1 MKLYIISGL
10 SGSGKSVALHTLED
24 IGFYCIDNLPLSM
37 LAPLALDLQKHKHPA
52 YKNTAVGI
60 DARNL
65 TEELQQINSVLSTIK
80 SYGIDYKICF
90 LIANKETLFKRFSE
104 TRRRHPL
111 TQEGHTITDAI
122 AIEMERLS
130 PIADTSDLC
139 IDTSNTSIHQLR
151 SQIRD
156 QFIGQPANEIT
167 VQLKSFGFKH
177 GLPED
182 ADFVF
187 DVRCLPNP
195 YWDDTLRAHTG
206 RDEAVRKFLEPHS
219 QVQQMID
226 QIYTFFTSWIPQ
238 FSANNR
244 SYLTL
249 AIGCTGGQHRSVYV
263 VEELSKRL
271 TASHKEIT
279 IMTRHR
285 ELT

>member
-1 MKLYIISGL
+1 MKFYIISGL

-37 LAPLALDLQKHKHPA
+37 LGPLALDLQKRNHPA
-52 YKNTAVGI
+52 YKNTAIGI

-65 TEELQQINSVLSTIK
+65 TEELLQIDSVLGTIK

-90 LIANKETLFKRFSE
+90 LIANKETLYRRFSE

-111 TQEGHTITDAI
+111 TQEGHTIADAI

-195 YWDDTLRAHTG
+195 YWDETLRAHTG
-206 RDEAVRKFLEPHS
+206 RDKPVQQFLEPHS
-219 QVQQMID
+219 QVQDMID
-226 QIYTFFTSWIPQ
+226 QIYTFFTTWIPQ

-263 VEELSKRL
+263 VEELSQRL
-271 TASHKEIT
+271 TSSHKEIT

>member
-122 AIEMERLS
+122 AIEMKRLS

-195 YWDDTLRAHTG
+195 YWDDTLRAYTG
-206 RDEAVRKFLEPHS
+206 RDEAVKNFLEPHS